1 MSIITGSITF
11 TDGSTQTTKFDS
23 TNDTGKVKSIS
34 SYITAGT
41 YTWTK
46 PSGCTSVLVKV
57 VGGGGGAAGYCESGG
72 GGGYSE
78 KIIDVSSVTTVSV
91 TVGGGGSAVGY
102 SAAAGDGSTSSF
114 GSYCSASGGY
124 GANRNY
130 GHTGGLPGVG
140 SNGDINL
147 HGGMGTGHANVMS
160 SGALGRGGDTYLGG
174 GRGPNRVTS
183 GGVVG
188 PGAPGSG
195 GSGWRTNASGTG
207 TPGNAGAVIILEFS

>member
-1 MSIITGSITF
+1 MSLITGSITF
-11 TDGSTQTTKFDS
+11 TDGTTQTTKFDS

-41 YTWTK
+41 HTWTK

-78 KIIDVSSVTTVSV
+78 KIIDVSAVSTVTV
-91 TVGGGGSAVGY
+91 TVGGGGGAVGY
-102 SAAAGDGSTSSF
+102 YAAAGDGSTSSF
-114 GSYCSASGGY
+114 GSYLSASGGY

-130 GHTGGLPGVG
+130 SHTGGVPGLG
-140 SNGDINL
+140 SSGNVNL
-147 HGGMGTGHANVMS
+147 YGAMGTGHGNSM
-160 SGALGRGGDTYLGG
+160 GHGGLGRGGDTYLGG
-174 GRGPNRVTS
+174 GRGPNRANN

-195 GSGWRTNASGTG
+195 GSGWRTNESGTG

>member
-1 MSIITGSITF
+1 MPVIGTVQF
-11 TDGSTQTTKFDS
+11 NDGTTQTTKFDS
-23 TNDTGKVKSIS
+23 TLDTGTPISIN
-34 SYITAGT
+34 YYNTAGAH
-41 YTWTK
+41 TWTK
-46 PSGCTSVLVKV
+46 PTGCTNVLVKV

-78 KIIDVSSVTTVSV
+78 ENIDVSAVSTVAV
-91 TVGGGGSAVGY
+91 TVGGGGGAVGY
-102 SAAAGDGSTSSF
+102 YAAAGDGSTSSF

-130 GHTGGLPGVG
+130 SHTGGLPGVG

-147 HGGMGTGHANVMS
+147 YGAMGTGHANGMGA
-160 SGALGRGGDTYLGG
+160 GALGRGGDTYLGG
-174 GRGPNRVTS
+174 GRGPNRATS

-195 GSGWRTNASGTG
+195 GSGWRTDASGTG